1 MCKQQGNDKDWK
13 AFISPLASLRRISN
27 FLIIRWIIDSGSRR
41 LKEFGVIDVSGEP
54 LSFTVS
60 RIIHTDM
67 KRINMYVRFH
77 WTQYATNGRLPITP
91 SWLFNVSL
99 ARANILE
106 KFVSRYHAP
115 CCIISGVSYHTS
127 CSAFVHYVWI
137 IFTRRNC

>member
-1 MCKQQGNDKDWK
+1 MCKQQGNDKEWK

-27 FLIIRWIIDSGSRR
+27 FLIIRWIIGSGSRR
-41 LKEFGVIDVSGEP
+41 LLKEFGVTDVSGEP

-67 KRINMYVRFH
+67 KRINMYARFH

-106 KFVSRYHAP
+106 KFRCLVITLPVVLYRV
-115 CCIISGVSYHTS
+115 CRIIHRAARLSITFG
-127 CSAFVHYVWI
+127 
-137 IFTRRNC
+137 